1 MIAPDP
7 LAAERQ
13 RRPAYAEAKL
23 RLRAGRRRARNWA
36 LFAVLGG
43 FAVLVY
49 AITIVKIR
57 LGYGP

>member
-7 LAAERQ
+7 LNAER
-13 RRPAYAEAKL
+13 L
-23 RLRAGRRRARNWA
+23 RRRRARNWA